1 MARSQSELLVR
12 ELAMQRTSK
21 ILATVGGAITAIAA
35 AVVVPGQLARSADHL
50 DPPARTDPAVDSTPD
65 IPADIADIYAFADA
79 NFVYFIDTVGGPAAP
94 TLPAFYDR
102 DVLYTINVSTAPPA
116 TSSELSFRFR
126 FGPGA
131 GAGEWGIAVENL
143 PGVNGSIVGSVE
155 QILSKDG
162 VKVYAGL
169 RDDPFFF
176 DSQGL
181 KESRAMGTIRFD
193 KTRNFFGAKN
203 ITTIAIAI
211 PRSRFPASGQMDI
224 WTASARFGG
233 QL

>member
-1 MARSQSELLVR
+1 
-12 ELAMQRTSK
+12 MQR
-21 ILATVGGAITAIAA
+21 INRNLLAAGGAIAALAA
-35 AVVVPGQLARSADHL
+35 AIVVPGQLALSADHI
-50 DPPARTDPAVDSTPD
+50 DPPTRTDPAFDSTPD

-79 NFVYFIDTVGGPAAP
+79 DFVYFIDTIGGPASP

-102 DVLYTINVSTAPPA
+102 DILYTINVSTAPPA
-116 TSSELSFRFR
+116 TTSEISLRFR
-126 FGPGA
+126 FGPGT
-131 GAGEWGIAVENL
+131 GPGEWGIRLENA
-143 PGVNGSIVGSVE
+143 PGVNGDIVGPVE
-155 QILSKDG
+155 QILTKDG

-181 KESRAMGTIRFD
+181 RESRTMGTIRFD
-193 KTRNFFGAKN
+193 KTRSFFAAKN

-224 WTASARFGG
+224 WTASGRFGG
-233 QL
+233 QI